1 MIEELRKLTR
11 KEDLVKD
18 YETAIKSLSK
28 IEYSKI
34 ITSPFGG
41 EEEIIYR
48 GDRKGLDYK
57 IGYDLKNYDDDLKRI
72 LLEGTIE
79 ILSWKFI
86 EVKSKIRTYNRENG
100 FNFYSVE
107 EYRLL
112 TQGNTSTTDDLIN
125 NWVDSLYN

>member
-11 KEDLVKD
+11 KETLVRD
-18 YETAIKSLSK
+18 YETAIKSLYK
-28 IEYSKI
+28 IEYSKT

-57 IGYDLKNYDDDLKRI
+57 IGYDLTNYDDDLNRI
-72 LLEGTIE
+72 LPEGTIK
-79 ILSWKFI
+79 ILSWKFK
-86 EVKSKIRTYNRENG
+86 EVKNKIQTYNREGG
-100 FNFYSVE
+100 FNFYSAE
-107 EYRLL
+107 EWNLR
-112 TQGNTSTTDDLIN
+112 TQNNASTTDDLIS